1 MTHFLMTKDNPTGHK
16 LEDILTLIRKDVIDR
31 CALIADDPKAEAKRV
46 MANNMEILSYLT
58 EAIALAENSTAIL
71 DKSFGPSTSADG
83 GAPRIGR

>member
-58 EAIALAENSTAIL
+58 EAIALAENSTEIL